1 MEELQQRRA
10 ELLISTREE
19 EGERARVSQDLA
31 ALQRRLA
38 HLDASLERKR
48 VSHAGWQLHAA
59 LSGDDGSYQACMWR
73 RSSWWRSTAVHSCRP
88 GSINANIGPSVCLGL
103 PLSVPELPP
112 HPTDDA
118 IQQAGREAL
127 ERVISQAQAALDKL
141 AESSGLCLAVT
152 RRNAQEVGLQGFA
165 QAG

>member
-48 VSHAGWQLHAA
+48 VRHVDGNCTLHCWGSWKVPGMHEA
-59 LSGDDGSYQACMWR
+59 STDGTAP
-73 RSSWWRSTAVHSCRP
+73 RSTA
-88 GSINANIGPSVCLGL
+88 A
-103 PLSVPELPP
+103 
-112 HPTDDA
+112 
-118 IQQAGREAL
+118 
-127 ERVISQAQAALDKL
+127 AQAA
-141 AESSGLCLAVT
+141 
-152 RRNAQEVGLQGFA
+152 
-165 QAG
+165 